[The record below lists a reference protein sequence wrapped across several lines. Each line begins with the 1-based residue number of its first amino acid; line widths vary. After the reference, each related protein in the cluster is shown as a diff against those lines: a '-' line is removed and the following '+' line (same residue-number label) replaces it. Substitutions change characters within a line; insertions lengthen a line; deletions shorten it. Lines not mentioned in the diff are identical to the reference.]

1 MIQLKI
7 NKAISEKITKI
18 LIERNLTVN
27 KLATISCL
35 TQSTVESIVNGRSK
49 NPKLLTI
56 IKICDGLNITL
67 EEFFDDKLFANIDKD
82 N

>member
-1 MIQLKI
+1 MKVD
-7 NKAISEKITKI
+7 KAVSEKINKI

-35 TQSTVESIVNGRSK
+35 TQSTVESLVNGRSK

-56 IKICDGLNITL
+56 MKICDGLNISL
-67 EEFFDDKLFANIDKD
+67 DEFFDDEIFNNIDNEK
-82 N
+82 

>member
-1 MIQLKI
+1 MIQLKVD
-7 NKAISEKITKI
+7 KAISEKINKI
-18 LIERNLTVN
+18 LIERNLTIN

-35 TQSTVESIVNGRSK
+35 TQSTVESLVNGRSK

-56 IKICDGLNITL
+56 MKICDGLNISL
-67 EEFFDDKLFANIDKD
+67 DEFFDDEIFDNID